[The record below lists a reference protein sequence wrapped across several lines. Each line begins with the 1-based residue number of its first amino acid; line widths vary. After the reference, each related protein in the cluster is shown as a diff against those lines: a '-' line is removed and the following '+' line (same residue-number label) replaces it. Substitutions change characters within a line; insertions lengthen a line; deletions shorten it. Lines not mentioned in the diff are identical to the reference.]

1 MKSFK
6 LNSTLN
12 FSLNIHY
19 TLHKCLSQSE
29 YDHWVKARSLF
40 IKTIWVMIALL
51 FLRSDDDNE
60 KIFKISYLIIF
71 RNKWS
76 VTFNEFQFLAWR
88 SVTNVIVCLFDKN
101 CNSECTRNKQK
112 LWNALWFHS
121 QMQLGGI
128 TCIYTGCLKPMRQC
142 HTCIS

>member
-1 MKSFK
+1 
-6 LNSTLN
+6 
-12 FSLNIHY
+12 
-19 TLHKCLSQSE
+19 
-29 YDHWVKARSLF
+29 
-40 IKTIWVMIALL
+40 MIALL

-101 CNSECTRNKQK
+101 CNLRMYKNQTTENSEMPFGFTVKCSSV
-112 LWNALWFHS
+112 ALLAFI
-121 QMQLGGI
+121 QAA
-128 TCIYTGCLKPMRQC
+128 
-142 HTCIS
+142 